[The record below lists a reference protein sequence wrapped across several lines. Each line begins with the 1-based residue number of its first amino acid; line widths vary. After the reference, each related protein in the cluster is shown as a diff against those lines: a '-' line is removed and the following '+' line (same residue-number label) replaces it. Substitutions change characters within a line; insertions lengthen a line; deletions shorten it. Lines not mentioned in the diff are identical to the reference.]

1 MGRKGLFYCNTASP
15 LRETCLGRKTKFD
28 YDEYFHKITMAAAI
42 NKIDA
47 TAGRFCLRLKIM
59 IKDNTGIATR
69 HANIGSDNNS
79 KTAPATGYL

>member
-1 MGRKGLFYCNTASP
+1 
-15 LRETCLGRKTKFD
+15 
-28 YDEYFHKITMAAAI
+28 MAAAI